1 MDTRF
6 LRHCLSA
13 AAAWIFLLTSGAA
26 LAQVNCTQGYA
37 RCDRATNS
45 MSYCKTRTMQPPYAF
60 MWHNYQDEACKFVE
74 QDRSM
79 ENATS
84 CKVGTRRCAPH
95 GRMQACHTGEG
106 FFAGLTVWWDVHP
119 VEACSGDLKPQAV
132 SGKGGAQGGSKGGS
146 KGGAA
151 NVASAGN
158 GQSAGKKQPTNS
170 PGSSGDG
177 KGSGDAAARR
187 INGVNASRCVR
198 LVDHGTGTHGV
209 HVKNDCSARV
219 NVTYCVVNPK
229 SWYQC
234 GKSGG
239 AVTLDRDKSY
249 PISDYK
255 NHGGG
260 RVAWAACVHPATPMD
275 WKGPDGKF
283 RCS

>member
-6 LRHCLSA
+6 LRHGLS
-13 AAAWIFLLTSGAA
+13 AAAWIFLLTTGAA

-45 MSYCKTRTMQPPYAF
+45 MSYCKTRTMQPPF
-60 MWHNYQDEACKFVE
+60 TFIWDTYQNEPCKFME

-84 CKVGTRRCAPH
+84 CKVGTKRCAPH
-95 GRMQACHTGEG
+95 GRMQACHAGEG
-106 FFAGLTVWWDVHP
+106 FHAGLTVWWDVNP
-119 VEACSGDLKPQAV
+119 IEACSGDLKPQAA
-132 SGKGGAQGGSKGGS
+132 SGKGGAQGGSKSGS
-146 KGGAA
+146 KGGST

-158 GQSAGKKQPTNS
+158 GQPAGKKQPTNS

-177 KGSGDAAARR
+177 KGSDDAAARR
-187 INGVNASRCVR
+187 INGVNASRCVH

-209 HVKNDCSARV
+209 HVKNGCSARV